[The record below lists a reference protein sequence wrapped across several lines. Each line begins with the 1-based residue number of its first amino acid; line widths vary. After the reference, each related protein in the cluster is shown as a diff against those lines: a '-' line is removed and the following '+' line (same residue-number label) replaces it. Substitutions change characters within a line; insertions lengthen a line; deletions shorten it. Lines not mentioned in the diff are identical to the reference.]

1 MEENINQG
9 TNNVQQELE
18 ESSSFNFRTIFTA
31 LVLNWQW
38 FVLSII
44 ICLSAAAIKLRYA
57 TPIYQSYA
65 KLLIKE
71 DEDNG
76 RRGSRSYIANSSTL
90 GIMSNSTGIDNEM
103 EILKSSTLAC
113 EAVTELKLYTVYT
126 LEGRIKDHL
135 LYKNQPINV
144 DLDTAHIATLQM
156 PIQLTIGK
164 EGDKLRV
171 VGSYT
176 YVPENPDKPSKW
188 FAIDRT
194 FESLPATINTS
205 VGAIT
210 LSSNSGIQLPANRKE
225 FVTIYP
231 PKMVAGKY
239 SGSLDVSQL
248 SKNTSIAGLTLTD
261 EIPQRANDYLRQL
274 VFSYN
279 KQANEDKNEIAMRTE
294 LFINSR
300 LEKINTELGATE
312 GSLEATKRQYKI
324 VSPEATGALGYTNTD
339 SYTQKLAD
347 MDMQIELLRS
357 LQEYINDP
365 SNKYQTLP
373 SNVGLSDAAAAT
385 LINDYNK
392 IVMER
397 NRLLR
402 SANENSPTIT
412 PLTAQLDDLSA
423 SIRRAMAQV
432 QRNAKIQRNSILQEY
447 NRYSSMI
454 YSTPEQERVLTQIG
468 RQQEVKS
475 GLYLMLLQKREENSI
490 SLAATADKGKLIDNP
505 VSLGK
510 ISPKTYMVLLIALVL
525 GIAIPGCILFL
536 INFFR
541 YKIEGHDDVARLTEL
556 PIIGDVAVASES
568 VKTKADIVVHENKN
582 NVMEEVFRSIRSN
595 IQFML
600 KEEEKVIMFTSTT
613 SGEGKTFTAANLAVS
628 FALLGKKVLVMGL
641 DIRKPRL
648 TTLFELNKEKI
659 GITNLL
665 VHENP
670 THEEILENITNS
682 GVNQYLDIMPAGP
695 IPPNPAELVS
705 RESLDKVFAILRK
718 EYDYIIVDTAP
729 VGLVT
734 DTVVIARIA
743 DLTVYM
749 CRADYTPKSSF
760 ELINSLSSQK
770 KLPQICIVIN
780 GIDMSKKKYGYYYG
794 YGKYGKYGRYGRYS
808 GYGSKY
814 GGYGSKYGGYG
825 SYGSYGSTYTSYGA
839 YGNYSDSNYGNKNDD
854 SIKRKK

>member
-1 MEENINQG
+1 MEGNNNQQG
-9 TNNVQQELE
+9 LYNVQQELE
-18 ESSSFNFRTIFTA
+18 EGSSFDFKIIYTTLI
-31 LVLNWQW
+31 LNWQW
-38 FVLSII
+38 FVLSLI
-44 ICLSAAAIKLRYA
+44 ICLSVAAIKLRYT
-57 TPIYQSYA
+57 TPMYQSYA
-65 KLLIKE
+65 KLLIK
-71 DEDNG
+71 DDNNGG
-76 RRGSRSYIANSSTL
+76 RRGGRSNIANSSTL
-90 GIMSNSTGIDNEM
+90 GIMTNSEGIDNEM
-103 EILKSSTLAC
+103 EILKSTALAT
-113 EAVTELKLYTVYT
+113 EAVKQLKLYTVYT

-135 LYKNQPINV
+135 LYKNQPVNV
-144 DLDTAHIATLQM
+144 DLDAAHIETLKR
-156 PIQLTIGK
+156 PISLVIDKDENGK
-164 EGDKLRV
+164 LHVTGT
-171 VGSYT
+171 YT
-176 YVPENPDKPSKW
+176 YVPEDPDKPSKTY
-188 FAIDRT
+188 AINRT
-194 FESLPATINTS
+194 FDVLPARIITS
-205 VGAIT
+205 VGIITFTANT
-210 LSSNSGIQLPANRKE
+210 LSPMPDDRNEL
-225 FVTIYP
+225 VTIYP
-231 PKMVAGKY
+231 PKMIAGKY
-239 SGSLDVSQL
+239 SGALTVNQL
-248 SKNTSIAGLTLTD
+248 SKSTSIANLTLTD
-261 EIPQRANDYLRQL
+261 EMPQRANDYLKQL

-279 KQANEDKNEIAMRTE
+279 MQANEDKNEIAMRTE
-294 LFINSR
+294 QFINSR

-324 VSPEATGALGYTNTD
+324 VNPEATGALGFTNTD
-339 SYTQKLAD
+339 QFTQKLAD

-357 LQEYINDP
+357 LQQYMNEP

-373 SNVGLSDAAAAT
+373 SNVGLNDAAAST

-412 PLTAQLDDLSA
+412 PLTAQLDDLSS
-423 SIRRAMAQV
+423 SIRRAMTQV
-432 QRNAKIQRNSILQEY
+432 QRNAQIQRNSILQEY

-454 YSTPEQERVLTQIG
+454 YSSPEQERVLNQIG

-490 SLAATADKGKLIDNP
+490 SLAATADKGKLIDDP
-505 VSLGK
+505 VSFGQ
-510 ISPKTYMVLLIALVL
+510 ISPKKSIILLIALVIGL
-525 GIAIPGCILFL
+525 AIPSIVLFL

-541 YKIEGHDDVARLTEL
+541 YKIEGHEDVARLTTL
-556 PIIGDVAVASES
+556 PIIGDVAIASETA
-568 VKTKADIVVHENKN
+568 KTKADIVVHENQN

-600 KEEEKVIMFTSTT
+600 KEDQKVIMFTSTT

-648 TTLFELNKEKI
+648 TNLFELKDKNI

-665 VHENP
+665 VHDNP
-670 THEEILENITNS
+670 TREDICANILNS
-682 GVNQYLDIMPAGP
+682 GVNRNLDIMPAGP

-705 RESLDKVFAILRK
+705 RESLDNIFATLRK

-734 DTVVIARIA
+734 DTLMIARVA

-760 ELINSLSSQK
+760 EFINSLSAQK
-770 KLPQICIVIN
+770 KLPQVSIVIN

-794 YGKYGKYGRYGRYS
+794 YGKYGRYGKS
-808 GYGSKY
+808 GSYGSKY
-814 GGYGSKYGGYG
+814 GGNYGGNNG
-825 SYGSYGSTYTSYGA
+825 LNYTSYGA
-839 YGNYSDSNYGNKNDD
+839 YGNYADSNYGNKKDD
-854 SIKRKK
+854 SIKRK

>member
-76 RRGSRSYIANSSTL
+76 RRGSRSYIASSSTL

-188 FAIDRT
+188 YSIDRT

-312 GSLEATKRQYKI
+312 GNLEATKRQYKI

-385 LINDYNK
+385 LINNYNK

-475 GLYLMLLQKREENSI
+475 GLYLMLLQKREEDSI
-490 SLAATADKGKLIDNP
+490 SLAATADKGKLIDDP
-505 VSLGK
+505 QFIGK
-510 ISPKTYMVLLIALVL
+510 VSPKGSMIMLIALVL
-525 GIAIPGCILFL
+525 GLAIPAGILFL
-536 INFFR
+536 IEFFR
-541 YKIEGHDDVARLTEL
+541 YKIEGHDDVAALTKL
-556 PIIGDVAVASES
+556 PIIGDVAIASDQA
-568 VKTKADIVVHENKN
+568 KTKADIVVHANQN
-582 NVMEEVFRSIRSN
+582 NLMEEVFRSIRAN

-600 KEEEKVIMFTSTT
+600 KEGENTIMFTSTT

-628 FALLGKKVLVMGL
+628 FALLDKKVVIVGL

-648 TTLFELNKEKI
+648 AELFEIPNHHQ

-665 VHENP
+665 VKENP
-670 THEEILENITNS
+670 TMEDIKKQILPS
-682 GVNQYLDIMPAGP
+682 GVNDNLDVLMAGP
-695 IPPNPAELVS
+695 IPPNPSELVS
-705 RESLDKVFAILRK
+705 RQSLDIIIGQLK
-718 EYDYIIVDTAP
+718 EHYDYVIIDTAP
-729 VGLVT
+729 IGLVT
-734 DTVVIARIA
+734 DTQQIARVA

-760 ELINSLSSQK
+760 AFINSLNAENK
-770 KLPQICIVIN
+770 MPNMTIVIN
-780 GIDMSKKKYGYYYG
+780 GIDMAKKKYGYYYG
-794 YGKYGKYGRYGRYS
+794 YGKYGKYGKYGHY
-808 GYGSKY
+808 GKYGSY
-814 GGYGSKYGGYG
+814 GK
-825 SYGSYGSTYTSYGA
+825 SYGSYGANYGS
-839 YGNYSDSNYGNKNDD
+839 YGNYANSGYGNRNDN
-854 SIKRKK
+854 SIKV